1 MTKEE
6 RQQTQEEEVQEQET
20 PEEEGELV
28 EEYDEEGEEEEE
40 EKVYKSQDEVDDIVK
55 RRLER
60 ERRKVAKEL
69 GMSMEEAR
77 EYIEAGKT
85 VSQAAQMTPSQVRQ
99 RLIQQQQQRGQQ
111 MQGQGQHQA
120 PTPPPVD
127 DDIRR
132 EIRELKQTLTEKEK
146 ADFQAQEESKARKEF
161 GKLYDEYA
169 EDIREKAEDLDIS
182 PVDAAAMVLRPK
194 LKDHYE
200 NQTKKKQQTKKR
212 RKVEGSSES
221 PKKENDPESKLSEK
235 QKETARK
242 MRIPFSKYAE
252 RLQEIGELE

>member
-6 RQQTQEEEVQEQET
+6 KQQTQDEEVQEQEA
-20 PEEEGELV
+20 PEEEEELV

-200 NQTKKKQQTKKR
+200 TQTKKKQQSKKR

-252 RLQEIGELE
+252 RLQEIGELD

>member
-85 VSQAAQMTPSQVRQ
+85 VSQAAQMAPSQVRQ

-169 EDIREKAEDLDIS
+169 EDIREKAEDLDVS

-200 NQTKKKQQTKKR
+200 TQTKKKQQTKKR